1 MNREIKFR
9 AWDTEEE
16 EMYYSDK
23 EYDDHFFEFVK
34 GKPTLLAVRP
44 PEPNSMFSL
53 DPPEPYCDEY
63 SDVMEFTGHK
73 DKNGKEIWEGDI
85 VKYCHY
91 TDCDTNKLRV
101 WKIAKIVWGNFR
113 FKLEPPT
120 AMEALY
126 ISKMYE
132 VIGNIYENPELME
145 NK

>member
-85 VKYCHY
+85 VKGYWR
-91 TDCDTNKLRV
+91 DKPN
-101 WKIAKIVWGNFR
+101 IVR
-113 FKLEPPT
+113 FENGSFCIGYHLT
-120 AMEALY
+120 VDDIEARE
-126 ISKMYE
+126 SE